1 MSIRR
6 RIILVACVFSATA
19 NLFALPQYT
28 AREGRVCDSCHMY
41 PFETT
46 KQQAWKNPALAE
58 RKCNLSCMTCHVDPG
73 GGGMRTV
80 TGRYLA
86 NAALPIFNNEQR
98 PWHDQ
103 DRNISNLI
111 DWLKEKPDEK
121 MKPAAEPPPAE
132 KKAEPIELKET
143 RPAKH
148 HTHEVP
154 PNFTWADPT
163 VYGIAHHP
171 HTLQGQPM
179 PGSRTYSPEFGVYGK
194 LNADP
199 KFQVGGDMRIAYV
212 KTDTLNTVF
221 PMQFDLGARYHPIE
235 HWTIASTLG
244 LVGQASN
251 SSTARP
257 RTAGEM
263 YTVRNAYLMY
273 HELPYQLFFRGGIF
287 QPSFGVRQED
297 HTAPVRQNF
306 EMDLS
311 RKYSAVLGAEAG
323 FAANYPYLTVSAF
336 TNNGGRP
343 PGDTNQDF
351 TINPQ
356 GFGTAVNGGWRDLLW
371 GAGASYMMK
380 SRTADYGGNLNALST
395 DFYLN
400 LGRLWLKFPLTIMG
414 EYAFGNYTGTLAPS
428 RNFSANFFEL
438 SYLVFNGVNL
448 KTNHHFYDADLSSRG
463 NESGRFG
470 LGLELIP
477 ITVMK
482 LYLEYRVP
490 WQVTASQIKSDG
502 LVNPFNWLGDKQ
514 FVFIGHVYF

>member
-1 MSIRR
+1 MGLSR
-6 RIILVACVFSATA
+6 RIFLFACAIISATK
-19 NLFALPQYT
+19 LSALPQYT
-28 AREGRVCDSCHMY
+28 AREGRVCDSCHAY
-41 PFETT
+41 PFETE
-46 KQQAWKNPALAE
+46 KQRAWKDPALAE

-80 TGRYLA
+80 AGRYLA
-86 NAALPIFNNEQR
+86 NASLPIFNNELR

-103 DRNISNLI
+103 NRNIGDLI
-111 DWLKEKPDEK
+111 DWLKESPAAAA
-121 MKPAAEPPPAE
+121 KPAPETPAE
-132 KKAEPIELKET
+132 KNTTPLPLKDT
-143 RPAKH
+143 RPPKF
-148 HTHEVP
+148 HTHERP
-154 PNFTWADPT
+154 PDYAWADPM
-163 VYGIAHHP
+163 VYGTAA
-171 HTLQGQPM
+171 TNG
-179 PGSRTYSPEFGVYGK
+179 GGRSVYSPEYGIYGK

-221 PMQFDLGARYHPIE
+221 PMQFDVGARYHPIE
-235 HWTIASTLG
+235 HLTAVSTLG
-244 LVGQASN
+244 LVGQASGA
-251 SSTARP
+251 SATRP

-273 HELPYQLFFRGGIF
+273 HELPYQMFFRGGIF

-311 RKYSAVLGAEAG
+311 RKYSSVLGAEAG
-323 FAANYPYLTVSAF
+323 FAANYPYLTVSVF
-336 TNNGGRP
+336 SNNGGRA

-356 GFGTAVNGGWRDLLW
+356 GVGGAVNGGWRDLLW
-371 GAGASYMMK
+371 GAGASFMMK
-380 SRTADYGGNLNALST
+380 SRSATYGGNLSAFSS

-400 LGRLWLKFPLTIMG
+400 LGRLWLKFPLTIIG
-414 EYAFGNYTGTLAPS
+414 EYAFGRYSAGLNVD
-428 RNFSANFFEL
+428 RNFSANFLEL
-438 SYLVFNGVNL
+438 NYLLFNGVNL

-463 NESGRFG
+463 SESGRFG

-477 ITVMK
+477 LTIMK
-482 LYLEYRVP
+482 LYFEYRVP
-490 WQVTASQIKSDG
+490 WRVTASQIKSDG
-502 LVNPFNWLGDKQ
+502 FVNPFDWLGDKQ

>member
-1 MSIRR
+1 MTLRR
-6 RIILVACVFSATA
+6 RIFCVAGIFIFAA
-19 NLFALPQYT
+19 NLYALPQYT
-28 AREGRVCDSCHMY
+28 AREGRSCDSCHAY
-41 PFETT
+41 PFETQ
-46 KQQAWKNPALAE
+46 KQQAWKDPALAE

-80 TGRYLA
+80 AGRYLA

-103 DRNISNLI
+103 DRNISDLV
-111 DWLKEKPDEK
+111 DWLKGKPEIPA
-121 MKPAAEPPPAE
+121 KPLAAPPPE
-132 KKAEPIELKET
+132 KQPETPAVKDT
-143 RPAKH
+143 RPPKF
-148 HTHEVP
+148 HTHETP
-154 PNFTWADPT
+154 PDFTWADPT
-163 VYGIAHHP
+163 VFGIAH
-171 HTLQGQPM
+171 QGKPAAGA
-179 PGSRTYSPEFGVYGK
+179 PTRVYSPEFGIYGN

-199 KFQVGGDMRIAYV
+199 KFQIGGDMRLAYV

-221 PMQFDLGARYHPIE
+221 PMQFDVGARYHPIE
-235 HWTIASTLG
+235 HFTVASTLG
-244 LVGQASN
+244 VVGQAGSA
-251 SSTARP
+251 SSARP
-257 RTAGEM
+257 RAAGEM
-263 YTVRNAYLMY
+263 YTIRNAYLMY

-311 RKYSAVLGAEAG
+311 RKYSSVLGAEAG

-336 TNNGGRP
+336 TNNGGRA

-356 GFGTAVNGGWRDLLW
+356 GLGTAVNGGWRDLLW
-371 GAGASYMMK
+371 GAGASFMMK
-380 SRTADYGGNLNALST
+380 SRSADYGGNLSAFST

-400 LGRLWLKFPLTIMG
+400 LGRIWLKFPLMIMG
-414 EYAFGNYTGTLAPS
+414 EYAFGRYNGALTND
-428 RNFSANFFEL
+428 RNFSANFLEM
-438 SYLVFNGVNL
+438 SYLVLNGVNL
-448 KTNHHFYDADLSSRG
+448 KVNHHFHDADLSSRG

-470 LGLELIP
+470 LGFELIP

-482 LYLEYRVP
+482 LYFEYRVP
-490 WQVTASQIKSDG
+490 WRVTASQIKSDG
-502 LVNPFNWLGDKQ
+502 LVNPFDWLGDKQ